1 MKYHKYWKH
10 AQILRRC
17 IKSATTQ
24 PPFLTKYKYKKKC
37 EFKVYTMMIRIPAK
51 CPEGIFC
58 PLHPLPIKARRP
70 KFRFT
75 FISQRDWIQILFS
88 AHSYLDYLAE
98 NMKGNKN
105 KQNKRKLPESNQMS
119 FWSIGSHLLCFSM
132 PSCRMTRFQLIL
144 PVRNHDVTK
153 NLAGHLMHVEGP
165 QICQMNRQI
174 NSFQNMCDK
183 YSEPSGHPQI
193 SPKVYHTY
201 SKIEEIAMKRPV
213 FWAIYGD
220 FWGREP
226 RLYRETG
233 FSRLNCALQDD
244 EAV

>member
-24 PPFLTKYKYKKKC
+24 QPFLTKYKYKKKC
-37 EFKVYTMMIRIPAK
+37 KFKVFTMMIRIPAK

-88 AHSYLDYLAE
+88 AHSYLDHLAE

-105 KQNKRKLPESNQMS
+105 KQNKRKLPASNQMS

-132 PSCRMTRFQLIL
+132 PSCRMTRFKLIL

-153 NLAGHLMHVEGP
+153 NLAGHRMHVEGP

-226 RLYRETG
+226 RL
-233 FSRLNCALQDD
+233 
-244 EAV
+244 

>member
-88 AHSYLDYLAE
+88 AHSYLDHLAE

-105 KQNKRKLPESNQMS
+105 KQNKRKLPASNQMS
-119 FWSIGSHLLCFSM
+119 CWSIGSHLLCFSM

-153 NLAGHLMHVEGP
+153 NLAGHRMHV
-165 QICQMNRQI
+165 
-174 NSFQNMCDK
+174 
-183 YSEPSGHPQI
+183 
-193 SPKVYHTY
+193 
-201 SKIEEIAMKRPV
+201 
-213 FWAIYGD
+213 
-220 FWGREP
+220 
-226 RLYRETG
+226 
-233 FSRLNCALQDD
+233 
-244 EAV
+244 